1 MTRKEQLQ
9 QIIIDSGNEND
20 IKALQLAEE
29 IIFLEEQLQSL
40 RQLPFIKVHPD
51 NPALQK
57 STPAAKL
64 YKEMLQQY
72 TSSLRLLLRICGEL
86 GTDQDEE
93 DSPLRQWAR
102 SRIDADSREE
112 DLDT

>member
-51 NPALQK
+51 NPVLQK

-72 TSSLRLLLRICGEL
+72 TGSLRLLLRICGEL
-86 GTDQDEE
+86 GVDQDEE

-102 SRIDADSREE
+102 SRLDADSAEK
-112 DLDT
+112 DMDT